1 MFAMRRCQK
10 LQVRLNNWRVDGEG
24 GAISVVWPHRLVV
37 TAFIGINVLFR
48 RIRPRERALSGRL
61 YLYGTLTSQAFITL
75 EDAREIST

>member
-10 LQVRLNNWRVDGEG
+10 LQVRHNNCSVWIKT
-24 GAISVVWPHRLVV
+24 AISVVWPHRLVV

-48 RIRPRERALSGRL
+48 RIRPRERAPSGRL

-75 EDAREIST
+75 EDAREISS